1 MFVNFAKLKV
11 GEEVS
16 ESGSI
21 CDNKA
26 VIYVFSAL
34 AIVLWG
40 MSYIWSD
47 QLIALGVPIF
57 FFVPLRVLFAGLILT
72 LFNIFSRHFKLIER
86 KDLWKFALLSLF
98 EPLVYFLCETY
109 GIKETGSPT
118 VSAMIIASV
127 PVFSVGAGWVFF
139 RERIS
144 LSNCFG
150 IVVTFLGIFLVLR
163 SQAECGTPENFALGL
178 VLLAVAVLSEVGHA
192 TLTKSLSSAYRPQ
205 VIVMYQF
212 LIGAVYMLPLFLTKG
227 LENYE
232 PMFLS
237 WEVLRPILCLALLCS
252 SLAFSLWA
260 MTIKRLGVAKS
271 SVFLALMCVATALVA
286 EVIGREHLCLI
297 QWVGIAVAVVGIVL
311 SQYTTCH
318 RSRRAPR

>member
-1 MFVNFAKLKV
+1 MSK
-11 GEEVS
+11 
-16 ESGSI
+16 SGSI

-26 VIYVFSAL
+26 VIYFFSAL

-47 QLIALGVPIF
+47 ELIALGVPIF

-72 LFNIFSRHFKLIER
+72 LFNIFTGQFKLIAW

-118 VSAMIIASV
+118 ISAMIIASV
-127 PVFSVGAGWVFF
+127 PVFSVGAGWLFF
-139 RERIS
+139 KERVS
-144 LSNCFG
+144 WLNCLG
-150 IVVTFLGIFLVLR
+150 IAVTFLGIFLVLR
-163 SQAECGTPENFALGL
+163 SQTECGTSENFGLGI
-178 VLLAVAVLSEVGHA
+178 VLLALAVLAEVGHA
-192 TLTKSLSSAYRPQ
+192 TLTKCLSSDYRPQ

-212 LIGAVYMLPLFLTKG
+212 LIGAVYMLPLFLIKG

-232 PMFLS
+232 PRFIS
-237 WEVLRPILCLALLCS
+237 WEVFRPILCLALLCS

-271 SVFLALMCVATALVA
+271 SVFLAMMCVATALVA

-311 SQYTTCH
+311 SQYTCCR
-318 RSRRAPR
+318 RSRQVSR